1 MKIRDLLLIDPELAA
16 EVSTIP
22 SDANPFKEEAAL
34 QEAQLLDFRF
44 DALAG
49 VAGLIFELR
58 QSLQLWESNTGVLVA
73 DRVSAFAWSGP
84 KREPGV
90 MALPIVSSGFSVR
103 EGTFKLSLDVW
114 LKQGAELSLT
124 AGNAAF
130 YTGNVPGLTEAPP
143 DYTEN
148 DRSTL
153 IGQIPAWGS
162 LFEPTGVSWLIG

>member
-84 KREPGV
+84 KRTRCDGV
-90 MALPIVSSGFSVR
+90 TYSQLWVLS
-103 EGTFKLSLDVW
+103 EGRDIQVES
-114 LKQGAELSLT
+114 
-124 AGNAAF
+124 
-130 YTGNVPGLTEAPP
+130 
-143 DYTEN
+143 
-148 DRSTL
+148 
-153 IGQIPAWGS
+153 
-162 LFEPTGVSWLIG
+162 

>member
-1 MKIRDLLLIDPELAA
+1 MKIRDLLLIDPAFAA
-16 EVSTIP
+16 GVSAIP

-49 VAGLIFELR
+49 VAGLLFELR
-58 QSLQLWESNTGVLVA
+58 QSLQPWESNTGVLVA

-90 MALPIVSSGFSVR
+90 MALPIVGSEFSVK
-103 EGTFKLSLDVW
+103 EGAFKLTLDVW
-114 LKQGAELSLT
+114 LGPGAELSLS

-130 YTGNVPGLTEAPP
+130 YTGNVPGLTQAPP

-148 DRSTL
+148 DRSML
-153 IGQIPAWGS
+153 IGQIPAWDS
-162 LFEPTGVSWLIG
+162 LFEPTGASWLIG